1 MLYPCD
7 CRHTL
12 VAILPWFVNT
22 CQERALDE
30 VSLHT
35 LTSSLAAWQEE
46 FTHPD
51 FCDVVFDQFLLPLVS
66 HTSVM
71 RHTLR
76 LLSYIFPKLDPQKVL
91 HILTIAQPSS
101 EVCTMYSWFCVVFL
115 IYALSWEVTKH
126 KVLKRKLYYIC
137 QPLYLTTLWKRWHFL
152 NNSLRMVRNHFLV
165 STNTCMSGL

>member
-101 EVCTMYSWFCVVFL
+101 EVCTMYSWFCVVFFNL
-115 IYALSWEVTKH
+115 CTLLRSNKTQGSQEKT
-126 KVLKRKLYYIC
+126 L
-137 QPLYLTTLWKRWHFL
+137 LYLPATLPD
-152 NNSLRMVRNHFLV
+152 NSLKEVAFFKQ
-165 STNTCMSGL
+165 